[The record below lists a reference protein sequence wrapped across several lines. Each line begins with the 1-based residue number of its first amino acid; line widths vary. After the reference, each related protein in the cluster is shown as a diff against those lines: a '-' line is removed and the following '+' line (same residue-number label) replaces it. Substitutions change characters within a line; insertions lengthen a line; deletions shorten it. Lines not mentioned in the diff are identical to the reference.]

1 MVAKGNEATTPET
14 LSLPSDKMGGTI
26 LSTNRFDKELS
37 CSDSQEAFV
46 GTRTEQNKTK
56 STM

>member
-1 MVAKGNEATTPET
+1 MVAKRNEATQET

-37 CSDSQEAFV
+37 CYDSREAFV
-46 GTRTEQNKTK
+46 GTRTEQNRTK